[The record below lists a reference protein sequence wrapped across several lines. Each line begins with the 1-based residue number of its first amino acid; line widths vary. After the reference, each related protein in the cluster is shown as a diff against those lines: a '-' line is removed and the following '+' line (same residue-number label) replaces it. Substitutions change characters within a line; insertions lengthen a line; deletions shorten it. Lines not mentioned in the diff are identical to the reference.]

1 MASLFYP
8 RAPGNRR
15 LSHMRRGVLLA
26 ALSILALSSSLA
38 VAPIAHAVFPGQN
51 GRIAYVTTVGDHKVI
66 ETVDA
71 QGGDRQ
77 PLIDLGSGR
86 DAIDPA
92 WSHDGLKIAFAGQE
106 SPGGPFVIY
115 TANADGTGSPQQV
128 TTEGW
133 SGWVSD
139 TDPAWIPTG
148 RIIAFVRTFADDT
161 SEIWLVDLVTG
172 STTGGSLYGLDAREP
187 AWSPDAGR
195 IAFTAREHTCVQPP
209 CRWGIVIWDVARA
222 EYTSLY
228 DPYFGDYDWHHPDWS
243 PDGTMIVARFGE
255 DEAPRHV
262 SGVRVFDVG
271 SGHAL
276 DGPLTPCHIM
286 TEPSFSPDG
295 RWVLA
300 TATPIADPVTGELGE
315 PNLCAIRTD
324 NSETYLL
331 DGAAPRSDASWGA
344 VPGSEPPPPSEFP
357 PPPPPDTSP
366 PTIEFRPEPSPTE
379 WMAPSWGGS
388 VYVFATDDRPWPSI
402 ECTNNGSWLPLTT
415 WITWRVGSSVKG
427 VATLPEGRND
437 LECTARDTAGNS
449 VTASGTYLV
458 DLPPTIENVTV
469 SPAVARVGDE
479 VSVSAVVSDAG
490 SGVQSVDFAVNG
502 TTSGAVASGEMSPSG
517 STFTGSFVPA
527 TPDLF
532 EVQVSARD
540 GSGLI
545 TKSHVR
551 FVCYDPSA
559 GSTNGTG
566 WIVPGGSTSN
576 SSDSLPGIDGV
587 QKASFAF
594 TARYRTASSVTPS
607 GSLSFSYGN
616 HLKLQSKQ
624 LWWLA
629 VADARTAYLGGVASI
644 QGRNADFPFV
654 AVVVDGASVGGRDR
668 FELFVYRPGETIDS
682 QTLYS
687 ASGDTG
693 GQINIRT

>member
-1 MASLFYP
+1 
-8 RAPGNRR
+8 
-15 LSHMRRGVLLA
+15 MRRGVLLA
-26 ALSILALSSSLA
+26 ALSVLALSSSLA
-38 VAPIAHAVFPGQN
+38 VAPIAHAAFPGQN
-51 GRIAYVTTVGDHKVI
+51 GRIAYVTTSGDHKVI

-128 TTEGW
+128 TTIEG
-133 SGWVSD
+133 STWVSD
-139 TDPAWIPTG
+139 TDPTWIPTG
-148 RIIAFVRTFADDT
+148 RFIAFVRTFADDT
-161 SEIWLVDLVTG
+161 SEIWLVDLATG
-172 STTGGSLYGLDAREP
+172 STTGGSLYGLDASEP

-209 CRWGIVIWDVARA
+209 CRWGILIWDVFRA

-255 DEAPRHV
+255 DEAPLHV
-262 SGVRVFDVG
+262 SGVRVFDVD

-276 DGPLTPCHIM
+276 DSPLTPCHIM

-295 RWVLA
+295 RWVLV
-300 TATPIADPVTGELGE
+300 TTTPIADSVAGVLGE
-315 PNLCAIRTD
+315 PNLCAVRTD

-331 DGAAPRSDASWGA
+331 DGAAPRSDGTWGA
-344 VPGSEPPPPSEFP
+344 VPGTEPPPPTEFP

-366 PTIEFRPEPSPTE
+366 PIIEFRPEPSSTE

-402 ECTNNGSWLPLTT
+402 ECTDNGSWLPLTSWT
-415 WITWRVGSSVKG
+415 TWRVGSSVKG
-427 VATLPEGRND
+427 IATLPEGRND
-437 LECTARDTAGNS
+437 LECTARDFAGNS

-458 DLPPTIENVTV
+458 DLPPTIESVTV
-469 SPAVARVGDE
+469 SPAVARVGNE
-479 VSVSAVVSDAG
+479 VSVSAVVTDAG

-502 TTSGAVASGEMSPSG
+502 TTSGAVASGEMSASG
-517 STFTGSFVPA
+517 STFTASFVPA
-527 TPDLF
+527 SPDLF
-532 EVQVSARD
+532 GVQVSARD

-545 TKSHVR
+545 TKSHVP
-551 FVCYDPSA
+551 FVSYDPSA
-559 GSTNGTG
+559 GSMNGTG
-566 WIVPGGSTSN
+566 WIVPGGSTS
-576 SSDSLPGIDGV
+576 DSGDTLPELDGV
-587 QKASFAF
+587 TKASFAF
-594 TARYRTASSVTPS
+594 TAKYRTASSVTPS
-607 GSLSFSYGN
+607 GSLTFSYGSRF
-616 HLKLQSKQ
+616 KLQSKQ
-624 LWWLA
+624 LSWLA
-629 VADARTAYLGGVASI
+629 VADADTAYLGGVASI
-644 QGRNADFPFV
+644 QGRYGDFPFV
-654 AVVVDGASVGGRDR
+654 AVIVDGASTGGRDR
-668 FELFVYRPGETIDS
+668 FELSVYEPGAMIDS
-682 QTLYS
+682 QTLFS
-687 ASGDTG
+687 ASGDAG